1 MGSDARTIVL
11 CLLVPLAATALAVP
25 FAEGGFVDDFSYIHM
40 AKTLAQTGRFAY
52 NGWPTAMLGVQ
63 VWWGAAW
70 VWLCGFSF
78 TLVRMSVLPFAAG
91 AIALVYLLARRAG
104 LTSQDSLFAAL
115 MTGLSTPYLPLVPTF
130 MSDVPAL
137 FCLLGCWYGFA
148 RAAAP
153 VAAGGV
159 AWRAIAWLAVGMAAG
174 LLGGTIRQAYWFAPV
189 TSAAVLCLRR
199 GPAAAV
205 RIAAGACIVI
215 GVATIA
221 LGAAWF
227 NRQPYAI
234 PTQLPAGAGLD
245 VRVVAGGVAQIVAEA
260 AQKVLPVVLFCLPWV
275 VAHAATAARTRWGR
289 CVLVAAAAMLAG
301 VFIGTMTGSCAG
313 PLSLLG
319 GWWRPV
325 GRPAHDALVGV
336 IRCGVLGIV
345 VALGMAVAEAVR
357 RRCDSADRSRLPAAI
372 LMPLAFLVP
381 YGCSL
386 LMVAETTGGIYP
398 RYYLP
403 FLPALA
409 TWLLHH
415 ARPVPGAAAFA
426 ARRSVLGWA
435 LVGFFAVR
443 GIAITHDEFAD
454 IRARLAAIAF
464 LERQGVPRDTITSKW
479 SIDGWEQVERE
490 GHMNDRRIRVPPGGY
505 RADVPHDYPDPQFRG
520 CFPAL
525 RPDYVVAESRE
536 RVPGDVGDFP
546 RFPYTAWLRPPQRR
560 EIVIRVHPPRDGTDG
575 VEAGSAR

>member
-1 MGSDARTIVL
+1 
-11 CLLVPLAATALAVP
+11 
-25 FAEGGFVDDFSYIHM
+25 
-40 AKTLAQTGRFAY
+40 
-52 NGWPTAMLGVQ
+52 
-63 VWWGAAW
+63 

-104 LTSQDSLFAAL
+104 LTAQDSLFAAL

-137 FCLLGCWYGFA
+137 FCLLACWYGFA
-148 RAAAP
+148 RAAEP
-153 VAAGGV
+153 VAASGAV
-159 AWRAIAWLAVGMAAG
+159 WRPIAWLAVGMAAG
-174 LLGGTIRQAYWFAPV
+174 LFGGTIRQAYWFAPV

-325 GRPAHDALVGV
+325 GRPAHDAVVGV
-336 IRCGVLGIV
+336 IRCGVLGVV
-345 VALGMAVAEAVR
+345 VALGMAVTEAAR

-415 ARPVPGAAAFA
+415 ARPAPGAAAFTT
-426 ARRSVLGWA
+426 RRSVLGWA

-490 GHMNDRRIRVPPGGY
+490 GHVNDRRIRVPPGAY
-505 RADVPHDYPDPQFRG
+505 RADVPHDYPDPQFRE

-546 RFPYTAWLRPPQRR
+546 RFASTAWLRPPYRR